1 MTGARGLRAHGRP
14 AARLDHPE
22 LHALRQQPALQR
34 DAPPAGANPNPNP
47 HPNPSPNPG
56 PNPNPRPRPSPSPN
70 PSLSPNPNPS
80 APLAAVEEE
89 TPRGAAGSAET
100 TPRPAAVVDGAGP
113 TESRAGCTN
122 SSSNNEAAAAAAAA
136 AAVLPGA
143 STDELD
149 GIDEDEEGDPMIAL
163 YLA

>member
-1 MTGARGLRAHGRP
+1 MA
-14 AARLDHPE
+14 
-22 LHALRQQPALQR
+22 
-34 DAPPAGANPNPNP
+34 
-47 HPNPSPNPG
+47 
-56 PNPNPRPRPSPSPN
+56 
-70 PSLSPNPNPS
+70 
-80 APLAAVEEE
+80 EE

-100 TPRPAAVVDGAGP
+100 TPRPAAVAEDAGP
-113 TESRAGCTN
+113 TESRAGCTS
-122 SSSNNEAAAAAAAA
+122 SSSNNAAAAAAA